1 MAVTKRTVL
10 ITGISGG
17 IGTALG
23 IAFREAGYCV
33 VGSALESPAEGVCD
47 YFIKADI
54 SEATRD
60 VLAIS
65 RFRDLVHGFSVGPLA
80 VLVNNAATQ
89 ILGSTK
95 DISVGDWETSLAV
108 NLTAPFRLVQAFIDD
123 LRQSKGCVLNIGSV
137 HAQSTK
143 PEFVAYATSKAALH
157 GLTRA
162 LAVDLGPDI
171 RVVCL
176 APAAIATP
184 MLMAGFAGRDGAFQ
198 QLEAVHPVERIG
210 RAGEVADLALFLVS
224 DKAGFATGST
234 FYLDGGILSRL
245 HDPI

>member
-1 MAVTKRTVL
+1 MDKRTAF

-23 IAFREAGYCV
+23 LAFREAGYRV
-33 VGSALESPAEGVCD
+33 VGSALNAPAEGVCD
-47 YFIKADI
+47 HFIEADI
-54 SEATRD
+54 SQATRD
-60 VLAIS
+60 VEAIL
-65 RFRDLVHGFSVGPLA
+65 RFRSMVHQFSEGPVA
-80 VLVNNAATQ
+80 VLINNAATQ
-89 ILGSTK
+89 ILGPSENF
-95 DISVGDWETSLAV
+95 SFSDWEMSLAV
-108 NLTAPFRLVQAFIDD
+108 NLTAPFRLVQVFADD
-123 LRQSKGCVLNIGSV
+123 LKQSKGCVLNIGSV

-162 LAVDLGPDI
+162 LAVDLAPDI

-184 MLMAGFAGRDGAFQ
+184 MLMAGFAGRDDAFQ
-198 QLEAVHPVERIG
+198 QLEAVHPAERIG
-210 RAGEVADLALFLVS
+210 SAREVADLALFLVS

>member
-1 MAVTKRTVL
+1 MTKRTAL

-23 IAFREAGYCV
+23 LAFRDAGYRV
-33 VGSALESPAEGVCD
+33 VGTALEAPAEGVCD
-47 YFIKADI
+47 HFIETNISAATSDAKAI
-54 SEATRD
+54 C
-60 VLAIS
+60 
-65 RFRDLVHGFSVGPLA
+65 RFRNLVHGLSGGPVA

-89 ILGSTK
+89 ILGGTEV
-95 DISVGDWETSLAV
+95 ISISDWETSLAV

-123 LRQSKGCVLNIGSV
+123 LRRSKGSVLNIGSV

-184 MLMAGFAGRDGAFQ
+184 MLMAGFAGRDSAFR
-198 QLEAVHPVERIG
+198 QLEAVHPAERIG
-210 RAGEVADLALFLVS
+210 RAGEVADVALFLVS